1 MWSNW
6 EIHRS
11 EQEFVASRKK
21 EILILKISQEP
32 YFEGPQVRICTR
44 LPVVAATLALH
55 NTPLA
60 VTRCDWGSEVVVP
73 GLHEVVDLTY
83 LTELNH
89 CKR

>member
-21 EILILKISQEP
+21 EILIL
-32 YFEGPQVRICTR
+32 